1 LPAAIGVSDNT
12 HMSKCFLPAVFAGW
26 VLAVSSLL
34 GQTTAAAPTFDVA
47 SIKPSE
53 PITPAMVQAGRIHAG
68 MRIDGARVDIG
79 NFTLLQLITKA
90 YDVKTYQVQGPS
102 WMTPTAQRFDIIAN
116 LPAGATKDQVPQ
128 MLQALLAERFKLVI
142 HRDTKDHN
150 VYALV
155 VSKGGPK
162 IKETQEPAPAGDAA
176 APNPAITGSSSVT
189 ISQSKGGGAEV
200 SNGAGLRQKMIPSAD
215 GKSMRFEITKASMA
229 MLAEGLSPLVD
240 RPIVDM
246 TELKG
251 DYDVAFE
258 ISMQELLNAARAAG
272 ANVPQAA
279 SGASASPA
287 EAASDPGGSIFTAI
301 QSLGLKLEPRK
312 APLLMIVVD
321 QAEKMPTDN

>member
-1 LPAAIGVSDNT
+1 MPRFLLPVV
-12 HMSKCFLPAVFAGW
+12 CAG
-26 VLAVSSLL
+26 LLLTVSSLV
-34 GQTTAAAPTFDVA
+34 GQTTAATLAFDVA

-68 MRIDGARVDIG
+68 MRIDGSRVDIG

-90 YDVKTYQVQGPS
+90 YDIKTYQVQGPS
-102 WMTPTAQRFDIIAN
+102 WMTPAAQRFDIVAN
-116 LPAGATKDQVPQ
+116 LPAGATKAQVPQ

-142 HRDTKDHN
+142 HRDTKEHN

-155 VSKGGPK
+155 VAKGGAK
-162 IKETQEPAPAGDAA
+162 ITQTQEPAPSGDGA

-189 ISQSKGGGAEV
+189 INQSKGGASEV
-200 SNGAGLRQKMIPSAD
+200 SDGAGLRQKMIPSAD
-215 GKSMRFEITKASMA
+215 GKSIRFEISKASMA
-229 MLAEGLSPLVD
+229 LLADGLSPLVD

-251 DYDVAFE
+251 NYDVAFE
-258 ISMQELLNAARAAG
+258 VSREELLNLARAAG
-272 ANVPQAA
+272 ANVP
-279 SGASASPA
+279 ASAPDASAPPA
-287 EAASDPGGSIFTAI
+287 DAASDPGGSIFTAI

>member
-1 LPAAIGVSDNT
+1 MA
-12 HMSKCFLPAVFAGW
+12 
-26 VLAVSSLL
+26 SSLL
-34 GQTTAAAPTFDVA
+34 GQTPAAAPTFDVA

-53 PITPAMVQAGRIHAG
+53 PITPAMVQAGKLHAG
-68 MRIDGARVDIG
+68 MKIDGARVDIG

-102 WMTPTAQRFDIIAN
+102 WMTPMAQRFDVVAN
-116 LPAGATKDQVPQ
+116 LPPGATKDQVPQ

-142 HRDTKDHN
+142 HRDTKEHN

-155 VSKGGPK
+155 VAKGGPK
-162 IKETQEPAPAGDAA
+162 IAQTPEPAPAADGAA
-176 APNPAITGSSSVT
+176 APNPAITGSNSLT
-189 ISQSKGGGAEV
+189 ISQSKGGAAEV
-200 SNGAGLRQKMIPSAD
+200 SDGAGLRQKMTPSAD
-215 GKSMRFEITKASMA
+215 GKSVRFEISKASMA
-229 MLAEGLSPLVD
+229 LLAEGLSPLVD

-251 DYDVAFE
+251 NYDVAFE
-258 ISMQELLNAARAAG
+258 VSMQELMNAARATG
-272 ANVPQAA
+272 AAVPQAA
-279 SGASASPA
+279 PT

-321 QAEKMPTDN
+321 KAEKMPTDN

>member
-1 LPAAIGVSDNT
+1 MPRFL
-12 HMSKCFLPAVFAGW
+12 LPAVCAGL
-26 VLAVSSLL
+26 VLTVSSLV
-34 GQTTAAAPTFDVA
+34 GQTTAAALAFDVA

-68 MRIDGARVDIG
+68 MRIDGSRVDIG

-102 WMTPTAQRFDIIAN
+102 WMTPVAQRFDIVAN
-116 LPAGATKDQVPQ
+116 LPAGATKEQVPQ

-142 HRDTKDHN
+142 HRDTKEHN

-155 VSKGGPK
+155 VAKSGAK
-162 IKETQEPAPAGDAA
+162 IRQTQETVPAGEGA

-189 ISQSKGGGAEV
+189 INQSKDGASEV
-200 SNGAGLRQKMIPSAD
+200 SDGAGLRQKMIPSAD
-215 GKSMRFEITKASMA
+215 GKSIRFEISKASMA
-229 MLAEGLSPLVD
+229 LLADGLSPLVD

-251 DYDVAFE
+251 NYDVAFE
-258 ISMQELLNAARAAG
+258 VSRQELLNLARAAG
-272 ANVPQAA
+272 ANVP
-279 SGASASPA
+279 ASAPDASAPPA
-287 EAASDPGGSIFTAI
+287 DAASDPGNSVFTAI
-301 QSLGLKLEPRK
+301 ESLGLKFEPRK

-321 QAEKMPTDN
+321 KSEKMPTDN

>member
-1 LPAAIGVSDNT
+1 
-12 HMSKCFLPAVFAGW
+12 MYKCPSVCAGLF
-26 VLAVSSLL
+26 LAVSSLL
-34 GQTTAAAPTFDVA
+34 GQTTAGAPTFDVA

-53 PITPAMVQAGRIHAG
+53 PITPGMVQAGKIHAG
-68 MRIDGARVDIG
+68 MKIDGSRVDIG
-79 NFTLLQLITKA
+79 NFTLMQLITKA

-102 WMTPTAQRFDIIAN
+102 WMTSMAQRFDIVAN

-142 HRDTKDHN
+142 HRDTKEHN

-155 VSKGGPK
+155 VAKGGAK
-162 IKETQEPAPAGDAA
+162 FTETQEPAPAGDAA

-189 ISQSKGGGAEV
+189 INQSKGGAAEV
-200 SNGAGLRQKMIPSAD
+200 STGAGLRQKMIPSAD
-215 GKSMRFEITKASMA
+215 GKSIRFEISKASMA
-229 MLAEGLSPLVD
+229 LLADGLSPLVD

-251 DYDVAFE
+251 NYDVAFE
-258 ISMQELLNAARAAG
+258 VSREELLNLARAAG

-279 SGASASPA
+279 PGASASPA

>member
-1 LPAAIGVSDNT
+1 
-12 HMSKCFLPAVFAGW
+12 MFKCPWPTVCAGL
-26 VLAVSSLL
+26 VLAASSLL

-68 MRIDGARVDIG
+68 MKIDGARVDIG

-102 WMTPTAQRFDIIAN
+102 WMTPVAQRFDIVAN
-116 LPAGATKDQVPQ
+116 LPAGATKEQVPQ

-142 HRDTKDHN
+142 HRDTKEHN

-155 VSKGGPK
+155 VAKGGTK
-162 IKETQEPAPAGDAA
+162 FKETQGPSPAGDGA

-189 ISQSKGGGAEV
+189 INQSKGGAAEV
-200 SNGAGLRQKMIPSAD
+200 SDGAGLRQRMIPSAD
-215 GKSMRFEITKASMA
+215 GKSIRFEISKASMA
-229 MLAEGLSPLVD
+229 LLAEGLSPLVD

-251 DYDVAFE
+251 NYDLAFE
-258 ISMQELLNAARAAG
+258 VSRQELLNLARAAG
-272 ANVPQAA
+272 ANVP
-279 SGASASPA
+279 ASAPDASATPA
-287 EAASDPGGSIFTAI
+287 DAASDPGNSIFTAI

-321 QAEKMPTDN
+321 QVEKMPTDN

>member
-1 LPAAIGVSDNT
+1 MPRFL
-12 HMSKCFLPAVFAGW
+12 LPAVCAGL
-26 VLAVSSLL
+26 VLTASSLV
-34 GQTTAAAPTFDVA
+34 GQTTAAALAFDVA

-68 MRIDGARVDIG
+68 MRIDGSRVDIG

-102 WMTPTAQRFDIIAN
+102 WMTPAAQRFDIVAN
-116 LPAGATKDQVPQ
+116 LPAGATKEQVPQ

-142 HRDTKDHN
+142 HRDTKEHN

-155 VSKGGPK
+155 VAKGGAK
-162 IKETQEPAPAGDAA
+162 ITQTQEPAPSGDGA

-189 ISQSKGGGAEV
+189 INQSKGGASEV
-200 SNGAGLRQKMIPSAD
+200 SDGAGLRQKMIPSAD
-215 GKSMRFEITKASMA
+215 GKSIRFEISKASMA
-229 MLAEGLSPLVD
+229 LLADGLSPLVD

-251 DYDVAFE
+251 NYDVAFE
-258 ISMQELLNAARAAG
+258 VSREELLNAARAAG

-279 SGASASPA
+279 PGASASPA

-321 QAEKMPTDN
+321 QAEKLPTDN

>member
-1 LPAAIGVSDNT
+1 
-12 HMSKCFLPAVFAGW
+12 MFKCLCLIICAGL
-26 VLAVSSLL
+26 VLAVCSLL
-34 GQTTAAAPTFDVA
+34 GQTTAAGLTFDVA

-79 NFTLLQLITKA
+79 NFTLLQLISKA

-102 WMTPTAQRFDIIAN
+102 WMTPVAQRFDIVAN

-142 HRDTKDHN
+142 HRDTKEHN

-155 VSKGGPK
+155 VAKGGAK
-162 IKETQEPAPAGDAA
+162 IKETQAQLPSGDGA
-176 APNPAITGSSSVT
+176 APNPAVTGSSSMT
-189 ISQSKGGGAEV
+189 ISQSKGGAAEV
-200 SNGAGLRQKMIPSAD
+200 SNGEGVRQRMTPSAD
-215 GKSMRFEITKASMA
+215 GKSIRFEITKASMA
-229 MLAEGLSPLVD
+229 LLAEGLSPLVD

-251 DYDVAFE
+251 DYDVTFE
-258 ISMQELLNAARAAG
+258 ISREELLNAARAAG
-272 ANVPQAA
+272 ANVPQGAP
-279 SGASASPA
+279 GASASPA

>member
-1 LPAAIGVSDNT
+1 
-12 HMSKCFLPAVFAGW
+12 MFKCPWPVVCAGL
-26 VLAVSSLL
+26 VLAASSLL

-68 MRIDGARVDIG
+68 MKTDGTRVDIG

-90 YDVKTYQVQGPS
+90 YDVKNYQVQGPS
-102 WMTPTAQRFDIIAN
+102 WMTPMAQRFDIVAN
-116 LPAGATKDQVPQ
+116 LPAGATKEQVPQ

-142 HRDTKDHN
+142 HRDTKEHN

-155 VSKGGPK
+155 VAKGGAK
-162 IKETQEPAPAGDAA
+162 ITQTPEPAPAGDGA
-176 APNPAITGSSSVT
+176 APNPAITGSSSLTV
-189 ISQSKGGGAEV
+189 SQSKGGGAEV
-200 SNGAGLRQKMIPSAD
+200 SD
-215 GKSMRFEITKASMA
+215 GKSVRFEISKASMA
-229 MLAEGLSPLVD
+229 LLAEGLSPLVD

-251 DYDVAFE
+251 NYDVTFE
-258 ISMQELLNAARAAG
+258 VSMQELMSAARAAG
-272 ANVPQAA
+272 AAVPQATP
-279 SGASASPA
+279 GASATPA
-287 EAASDPGGSIFTAI
+287 DAASDPGGSIFTAI